1 MSSSSSLSAA
11 GHRLLLRLLLVSE
24 FKGAAVRQGIRCRE
38 FLLSLH
44 LEANSGDDVLHI
56 ILLIQRLLAT
66 LLSAHAFLWRILGG
80 CLKEDH
86 AVGFGKAHCPL
97 LAHLAVS
104 LFGVTEVALIAH
116 QESERRRGNERSQRV
131 WSKLNKHFAHRELM
145 QVPGYV
151 LAEGVLPAFFYPGS
165 HSAKAGRTGDI
176 INEEHRVD
184 VTVVVLHHGF
194 TKALLSGC
202 VPQLELM
209 LRRGS
214 KKGKKV
220 RG

>member
-11 GHRLLLRLLLVSE
+11 GHRLLLGLLVSE

-38 FLLSLH
+38 FLLSLQ

-56 ILLIQRLLAT
+56 ILLIQCLPAT
-66 LLSAHAFLWRILGG
+66 LLSACAFLWRILGR

-104 LFGVTEVALIAH
+104 LFGVTEVAFIPH

-131 WSKLNKHFAHRELM
+131 RSKLNKHFCTQKWCRYLGMSWPRECCRHSSTQEVRLLK
-145 QVPGYV
+145 
-151 LAEGVLPAFFYPGS
+151 LAGE
-165 HSAKAGRTGDI
+165 
-176 INEEHRVD
+176 
-184 VTVVVLHHGF
+184 VT
-194 TKALLSGC
+194 S
-202 VPQLELM
+202 
-209 LRRGS
+209 
-214 KKGKKV
+214 
-220 RG
+220 